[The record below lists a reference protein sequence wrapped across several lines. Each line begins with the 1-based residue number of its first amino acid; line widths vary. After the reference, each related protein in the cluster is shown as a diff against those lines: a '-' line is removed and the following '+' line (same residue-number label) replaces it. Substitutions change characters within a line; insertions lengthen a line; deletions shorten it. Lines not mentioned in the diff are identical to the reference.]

1 GLQAGASDLRLQGM
15 GKTADG
21 REHVASFR
29 SRSDADTL
37 PGSPPA
43 VIPPQEKTSNL
54 LTTCAKNAMFRP
66 RCTRTAQSEQFA
78 TARQYNQEIAA

>member
-1 GLQAGASDLRLQGM
+1 PSIGHISLVGLETDDLLFGGHAGP
-15 GKTADG
+15 
-21 REHVASFR
+21 H
-29 SRSDADTL
+29 
-37 PGSPPA
+37 PPA

>member
-1 GLQAGASDLRLQGM
+1 PGASFIAQIRAKFRAALQ
-15 GKTADG
+15 
-21 REHVASFR
+21 
-29 SRSDADTL
+29 
-37 PGSPPA
+37 
-43 VIPPQEKTSNL
+43 IPPQEKTSNL

>member
-1 GLQAGASDLRLQGM
+1 LETDDLLFGGHAGPHRIFA
-15 GKTADG
+15 KG
-21 REHVASFR
+21 RHSP
-29 SRSDADTL
+29 L
-37 PGSPPA
+37 PAPPA